1 MKKIKT
7 AVILT
12 IFVLLTACEPIS
24 QNPLGISSANDSGN
38 VLSTEESTDVTENP
52 VSFTEY
58 IAEVPEIKNAE
69 TNMIIEAEECDL
81 KGSLYTSDS
90 RKGFSGDGY
99 VTGFYGGSAD
109 LLEISLEIETNQHYD
124 ITICAASDVQIT
136 NHIEV
141 NGKKLQDFSIQG
153 DGNFTR
159 ITFYGIY
166 MNEGNNK
173 ITVKSGNENFD
184 LDYLEVTNNET
195 IYDTSFEL
203 PEEPANPD
211 ISAEASEL
219 LNYMKDQFGEK
230 IITGQ
235 FASND
240 KNKELE
246 LIYKTTGKYPAIRFG
261 DIGGYSSSNTPSV
274 SEINAAA
281 DWAEKGG
288 IVGFMWY
295 WNSPSETKS
304 SVYSKETNFSLKAAM
319 TDQDIAKMDISKI
332 NELYSK
338 GLITLECL
346 NIIKDIDDVSQSLN
360 TLAQKNIPVLWRPLH
375 EASGEWFWW
384 GSEGAE
390 AYKWLYNLMYD
401 RMTQYHKLNNL
412 IWIWNGQSKDYLVDS
427 DHYDIAAIDIYLD
440 PGTEYSSRSEQ
451 YLWLKKITESGKLLA
466 ISECSSLPSIDDM
479 VRDNSLWSFFGLWF
493 GDYITDPTGN
503 LSEIYTPKEEFIKMY
518 NAENTVTLESYAGS
532 YGRRN
537 HTTQ

>member
-1 MKKIKT
+1 MKKIRT
-7 AVILT
+7 AVILV
-12 IFVLLTACEPIS
+12 IFVLFTACEPIS
-24 QNPLGISSANDSGN
+24 QNPLGISSANDSGK
-38 VLSTEESTDVTENP
+38 VLSTEESTKETENP

-58 IAEVPEIKNAE
+58 KADVPEIKNAE

-109 LLEISLEIETNQHYD
+109 LLEISLEIEANQHYD
-124 ITICAASDVQIT
+124 ITICAASDVEIT

-141 NGKKLQDFSIQG
+141 NGKKLQDFSIKG

-173 ITVKSGNENFD
+173 IAIKSGNENFD

-240 KNKELE
+240 KNEELD

-281 DWAEKGG
+281 DWADKGG

-319 TDQDIAKMDISKI
+319 TDQDIAEMDISKI

-346 NIIKDIDDVSQSLN
+346 NIIKDIDAVSQSLN

-390 AYKWLYNLMYD
+390 AYKWLYDLMYD
-401 RMTQYHKLNNL
+401 RMTHYHKLNNL

-427 DHYDIAAIDIYLD
+427 DHFDIAAIDIYLD
-440 PGTEYSSRSEQ
+440 PGTEYGSRSEQ

-503 LSEIYTPKEEFIKMY
+503 LSEIYTQKEEFIKMY
-518 NAENTVTLESYAGS
+518 NAENAVTLESYAGS
-532 YGRRN
+532 YGKRS
-537 HTTQ
+537 HITQ

>member
-1 MKKIKT
+1 MT
-7 AVILT
+7 
-12 IFVLLTACEPIS
+12 FVLLTACEPIS
-24 QNPLGISSANDSGN
+24 QNPLGTSAADESESI
-38 VLSTEESTDVTENP
+38 LSTEEITMETEET

-58 IAEVPEIKNAE
+58 VAEVPEIKNAE
-69 TNMIIEAEECDL
+69 ANMIIEAEECSL
-81 KGSLYTSDS
+81 GGSLYTSDS
-90 RKGFSGDGY
+90 RKGFSGEGY

-109 LLEISLEIETNQHYD
+109 QLEISFEIETNQHYD
-124 ITICAASDVQIT
+124 ITICAAADAEIS

-141 NGKKLQDFSIQG
+141 NGKKLQDFSING

-166 MNEGNNK
+166 MNEGENI

-184 LDYLEVTNNET
+184 LDYLEITNNET
-195 IYDTSFEL
+195 IYDTEFEL
-203 PEEPANPD
+203 PETPANPD
-211 ISAEASEL
+211 TSKEASDL
-219 LNYMKDQFGEK
+219 LDYMKNQFGKK

-235 FASND
+235 YASND
-240 KNKELE
+240 QNKELE

-281 DWAEKGG
+281 DWADRGG

-319 TDQDIAKMDISKI
+319 TDQDIAEMDISKI

-338 GLITLECL
+338 GLITVECL
-346 NIIKDIDDVSQSLN
+346 NIIKDIDAVSNSLD

-375 EASGEWFWW
+375 EAGGEWFWW
-384 GSEGAE
+384 GSEGPE
-390 AYKWLYNLMYD
+390 AYKWLYNLMYE
-401 RMTQYHKLNNL
+401 RMTEYHKLDNL
-412 IWIWNGQSKDYLVDS
+412 IWIWNGQSEDYLVD
-427 DHYDIAAIDIYLD
+427 DDRFDIAAIDIYLD

-493 GDYITDPTGN
+493 GDYITGPAGN
-503 LSEIYTPKEEFIKMY
+503 LSEIYTQKEEFIKMY
-518 NAENTVTLESYAGS
+518 NAENAVTLDIL
-532 YGRRN
+532 
-537 HTTQ
+537 Q